1 MKILVTGFNEYN
13 KSFIPSNLV
22 QHLKGAGHEVDGWEY
37 DYDYEK
43 EFYGWTWSA
52 DMKKYVHA
60 IPNPG
65 SNFVDWE
72 YPKTIDKYDLVIHL
86 GAISDTTETDVE
98 KVMTQNFDF
107 SVWLLGQCQQH
118 NIPLHY
124 ASSASVYG
132 QGADFRETAD
142 MHPQSPYAWSKCM
155 FDRVVINNVDKF
167 RAPVLGFRYFN
178 VYGIG
183 EEHKGNQMSPVSKF
197 EKQMAVDSEIQLFEN
212 SENYKRDFVY
222 VEDICKMHEKLL
234 ECKES
239 GVYNVGTGEAVSF
252 RELAECMIENTGA
265 SIFEIP
271 MPDELKHQYQEY
283 TCADLTK
290 LNSIVDMEWTNVKDY
305 IKSIYG

>member
-1 MKILVTGFNEYN
+1 MIILVTGFNGSN
-13 KSFIPSNLV
+13 NSFIPSHMV
-22 QHLKGAGHEVDGWEY
+22 QHLKDAGHEVDGWEY

-43 EFYGWTWSA
+43 AFYGWTWSA
-52 DMKKYVHA
+52 DYKKYVHA
-60 IPNPG
+60 TPKPV

-86 GAISDTTETDVE
+86 GAISDTTETDVGM
-98 KVMTQNFDF
+98 VMDQNFDF
-107 SVWLLGQCQQH
+107 SVWLLGQCQLH

-132 QGADFRETAD
+132 QGTDFKETAD

-197 EKQMAVDSEIQLFEN
+197 EKQMAEDSEIQLFEN

-234 ECKES
+234 DCKES
-239 GVYNVGTGEAVSF
+239 GVYNVGTGEALSF
-252 RELAECMIENTGA
+252 RELAECMIENTGS

-271 MPDELKHQYQEY
+271 MPEELKHQYQEY

-290 LNSIVDMEWTNVKDY
+290 LNEIVDMEWTNVKDY